1 MKMRF
6 KNLIFALA
14 GALAMT
20 ACSNDMEEPL
30 AGGDGNGGQ
39 EVKFT
44 VGIENL
50 SRTAIAEGE
59 GVLETTFV
67 NEDAIG
73 IFAYKEG
80 EDEPVYTNVKYTYDA
95 SKSAWTSDKAITS
108 DGTKLSYYAYYPYMD
123 GVTDPSQLNI
133 TVSTNQASGFSK
145 DDVLTAQNTTAE
157 AGAENVTLSF
167 SHAFAMVQVGI
178 KSGLTDDAEATVT
191 LESILP
197 TAVVNAKAGTVGTAS
212 GENTSIQMQKTSADK
227 WEYRAIV
234 PAQDIASGS
243 KLLTIVAGGKTY
255 AVTYSST
262 ENQVVSY
269 VAGKALQIT
278 VNSLVALPDGDEVTI
293 GGSIT
298 DWDASTSDPGEGDV
312 TEVPTESLDLSALPG
327 LDFAT
332 IVTKAGWNTENEKVT
347 GKDDFWFKREVNSGR
362 VTYEK
367 TANNEISMTLTGTTR
382 ATWNNNSIGFHSGL
396 KFDFT
401 KKYTLAFK
409 ARAAGERTDNN
420 IGLGISSSDDKKLFC
435 KSDLSGTVFTKAVA
449 VSDEYTDFSF
459 TFDFSQVSTAT
470 KGAFGNDDTYS
481 SATLSDTDG
490 GINIVFYNNTDV
502 TKNTDKGSSIIY
514 VKNIK
519 LEVVKE

>member
-30 AGGDGNGGQ
+30 AGGDGNSGQ

-59 GVLETTFV
+59 GVLKTTFV

-95 SKSAWTSDKAITS
+95 SKSAWTSEQAITS

-133 TVSTNQASGFSK
+133 TVNADQTSGFSK

-157 AGAENVTLSF
+157 AGSKNVTLSF
-167 SHAFAMVQVGI
+167 KHAFAMVQVGI
-178 KSGLTDDAEATVT
+178 KSDLTTDAEATVT

-212 GENTSIQMQKTSADK
+212 GAKTSIQMQKTSADK

-278 VNSLVALPDGDEVTI
+278 VNSLVALPEGNEVTI

-298 DWDASTSDPGEGDV
+298 DWDASTSDPGDGYV
-312 TEVPTESLDLSALPG
+312 TEVPTESLDLSALEG
-327 LDFAT
+327 FDAMVL
-332 IVTKAGWNTENEKVT
+332 KSGWGTDKVT
-347 GKDDFWFKREVNSGR
+347 GEENLWFKRETIENL

-367 TANNEISMTLTGTTR
+367 IGGNEIKMLLMQGEKK
-382 ATWNNNSIGFHSGL
+382 AAWNNNSIGFHSGL
-396 KFDFT
+396 MFDNTKNYILTFDAKSEEASGTISVGISNSTDTELFLLDSGATIASKTVSSTYQSFTVTFDFT
-401 KKYTLAFK
+401 Q
-409 ARAAGERTDNN
+409 AATN
-420 IGLGISSSDDKKLFC
+420 IASSAS
-435 KSDLSGTVFTKAVA
+435 SVT
-449 VSDEYTDFSF
+449 
-459 TFDFSQVSTAT
+459 TAT
-470 KGAFGNDDTYS
+470 STTSADTNS
-481 SATLSDTDG
+481 
-490 GINIVFYNNTDV
+490 GINIVFYNNTNNKDA
-502 TKNTDKGSSIIY
+502 SSILY

-519 LEVVKE
+519 LNVVK

>member
-1 MKMRF
+1 MKMYF

-20 ACSNDMEEPL
+20 ACSNEMEQQL
-30 AGGDGNGGQ
+30 AEGSGNGGQ

-59 GVLETTFV
+59 GVLKTTFV

-80 EDEPVYTNVKYTYDA
+80 DTAPVYTNVKYTYNG
-95 SKSAWTSDKAITS
+95 SAWTSEKAITS

-133 TVSTNQASGFSK
+133 TVSTDQASGFSK

-212 GENTSIQMQKTSADK
+212 GEKTSIQMQKTNADK

-234 PAQDIASGS
+234 PAQEIASGS

-262 ENQVVSY
+262 EGQSVSY
-269 VAGKALQIT
+269 VAGEVLQIT
-278 VNSLVALPDGDEVTI
+278 VNSLVALPEGEEVTI

-312 TEVPTESLDLSALPG
+312 TEVPTESLDLSALEG
-327 LDFAT
+327 FDAMVL
-332 IVTKAGWNTENEKVT
+332 KSGWGTDKVT
-347 GKDDFWFKREVNSGR
+347 GEENLWFKRETIENL

-367 TANNEISMTLTGTTR
+367 IGGNEIKMLLMQGEKK
-382 ATWNNNSIGFHSGL
+382 AAWNNNSIGFHSGL
-396 KFDFT
+396 MFDNTKNYILTFDAKSEEASGSISVGISNSTDMELFLLDTGATIASKTVSSTYQSFTVTFDFT
-401 KKYTLAFK
+401 Q
-409 ARAAGERTDNN
+409 AATN
-420 IGLGISSSDDKKLFC
+420 IASSAS
-435 KSDLSGTVFTKAVA
+435 SVT
-449 VSDEYTDFSF
+449 
-459 TFDFSQVSTAT
+459 TAT
-470 KGAFGNDDTYS
+470 STTSADTNS
-481 SATLSDTDG
+481 
-490 GINIVFYNNTDV
+490 GINIVFYNNTNNKDA
-502 TKNTDKGSSIIY
+502 SSILY

-519 LEVVKE
+519 LNVVK

>member
-1 MKMRF
+1 MKMYF
-6 KNLIFALA
+6 KSLIFALA

-80 EDEPVYTNVKYTYDA
+80 EDEPVYTNVKYTYDG
-95 SKSAWTSDKAITS
+95 SDWTSEKAITS

-133 TVSTNQASGFSK
+133 TVSADQTSGFSK

-157 AGAENVTLSF
+157 ARAENVTLTF
-167 SHAFAMVQVGI
+167 NHAFAMVQVGI
-178 KSGLTDDAEATVT
+178 KSGLTTDTEATVT
-191 LESILP
+191 LESIRP
-197 TAVVNAKAGTVGTAS
+197 TAVVNAKDATATVS
-212 GENTSIQMQKTSADK
+212 GELTSIKMQKTNADK

-255 AVTYSST
+255 AVTYSSA
-262 ENQVVSY
+262 EGKAVSY
-269 VAGKALQIT
+269 EAGKALQIT

-312 TEVPTESLDLSALPG
+312 TEVPTESLDLSALEG
-327 LDFAT
+327 FDAMVL
-332 IVTKAGWNTENEKVT
+332 KSGWGTDKVKGEENL
-347 GKDDFWFKREVNSGR
+347 WFKRETIENL

-367 TANNEISMTLTGTTR
+367 IGGNEIKMLLMQGEKK
-382 ATWNNNSIGFHSGL
+382 AAWNNNSIGFHSGL
-396 KFDFT
+396 MFDNTKNYILTFDAKSEEASGTISVGISNSTDTELFLLDSGATIASKTVSSTYQSFTVTFDFT
-401 KKYTLAFK
+401 Q
-409 ARAAGERTDNN
+409 AATN
-420 IGLGISSSDDKKLFC
+420 IASSAS
-435 KSDLSGTVFTKAVA
+435 SVT
-449 VSDEYTDFSF
+449 
-459 TFDFSQVSTAT
+459 TAT
-470 KGAFGNDDTYS
+470 STTSADTNS
-481 SATLSDTDG
+481 
-490 GINIVFYNNTDV
+490 GINIVFYNNTNNKDA
-502 TKNTDKGSSIIY
+502 SSILY

-519 LEVVKE
+519 LNVVK

>member
-1 MKMRF
+1 MKMYF

-20 ACSNDMEEPL
+20 ACSNEMEQQL
-30 AGGDGNGGQ
+30 AEGSGNGGL

-50 SRTAIAEGE
+50 SRTAIAEGS
-59 GVLETTFV
+59 LKTDFV
-67 NEDAIG
+67 ENDMIG

-80 EDEPVYTNVKYTYDA
+80 EDKPVYTNVKYTYNGSD
-95 SKSAWTSDKAITS
+95 WTSEKAITS

-133 TVSTNQASGFSK
+133 TVSADQTSGFSK

-157 AGAENVTLSF
+157 ADAPSVTLTF
-167 SHAFAMVQVGI
+167 KHAFAMVQVGI

-212 GENTSIQMQKTSADK
+212 GEKTSIQMQKTSADK

-262 ENQVVSY
+262 EGQVVSY

-278 VNSLVALPDGDEVTI
+278 VNSLVALPEGNEVTI
-293 GGSIT
+293 DGSIT
-298 DWDASTSDPGEGDV
+298 DWDASTSDPGEGEV

-332 IVTKAGWNTENEKVT
+332 IVTKAGWNTEGEKVT
-347 GKDDFWFKREVNSGR
+347 GKDDFWFKREVNLGR
-362 VTYEK
+362 VTYEE
-367 TANNEISMTLTGTTR
+367 TVDNEISMTLADTIR

-396 KFDFT
+396 KFDST
-401 KKYTLAFK
+401 KKYTLTFK

-470 KGAFGNDDTYS
+470 KGAFGNGDTHS

-502 TKNTDKGSSIIY
+502 TKNKDKGSSIIY

>member
-1 MKMRF
+1 MKMYF
-6 KNLIFALA
+6 KSLIFALA

-20 ACSNDMEEPL
+20 ACSNEMEQQL
-30 AGGDGNGGQ
+30 AEGSGNSGQ

-59 GVLETTFV
+59 GVLKTTFV

-80 EDEPVYTNVKYTYDA
+80 ETEPAYTNVKYTYNG
-95 SKSAWTSDKAITS
+95 SAWTSEQAITS

-133 TVSTNQASGFSK
+133 TVNADQTSGFSK

-157 AGAENVTLSF
+157 AGSKNVTLSF
-167 SHAFAMVQVGI
+167 KHAFAMVQVGI
-178 KSGLTDDAEATVT
+178 KSDLTTDAEATVT
-191 LESILP
+191 LESIQPTALVNAKEA
-197 TAVVNAKAGTVGTAS
+197 TAVVS
-212 GENTSIQMQKTSADK
+212 GDVTSIKMQKTSAADK

-234 PAQDIASGS
+234 PAQEIASGS

-262 ENQVVSY
+262 EGQSVSY
-269 VAGKALQIT
+269 VAGEVLQIT
-278 VNSLVALPDGDEVTI
+278 VNSLVALPEGNEVTI

-298 DWDASTSDPGEGDV
+298 DWDASTSDPGEEDV
-312 TEVPTESLDLSALPG
+312 TEVPTESLDLSALEG
-327 LDFAT
+327 FDNFQTLTDNWS
-332 IVTKAGWNTENEKVT
+332 KAQIT
-347 GKDDFWFKREVNSGR
+347 GAESTWFRREQNSGL
-362 VTYEK
+362 VTYSKAEDN
-367 TANNEISMTLTGTTR
+367 AISMTVAGTTR
-382 ATWNNNSIGFHSGL
+382 AYWNANSIGFHSGL
-396 KFDFT
+396 KFDST
-401 KKYTLAFK
+401 KKYTLTFE
-409 ARAAGERTDNN
+409 ARAEGNRTNNN
-420 IGLGISSSDDKKLFC
+420 IGAGISNSDDDKVFC
-435 KSDLSGTVFTKAVA
+435 KSDLKGTLYTGGVTVA
-449 VSDEYTDFSF
+449 TEYKSYTV
-459 TFDFSQVSTAT
+459 TFDFSKVATVT
-470 KGAFGNDDTYS
+470 KGTFAEGETYS
-481 SATLSDTDG
+481 SATSSDTDE

-502 TKNTDKGSSIIY
+502 TKETDMGSSIIY

>member
-1 MKMRF
+1 MKMYF
-6 KNLIFALA
+6 KSLILALA

-20 ACSNDMEEPL
+20 ACSNEMEEQL
-30 AGGDGNGGQ
+30 AGGNGGQ

-50 SRTAIAEGE
+50 SRTTIADGTLKTE
-59 GVLETTFV
+59 FV
-67 NEDAIG
+67 KGDEIG
-73 IFAYKEG
+73 IFAYNG
-80 EDEPVYTNVKYTYDA
+80 ESVVSSNIKYTYNGSD
-95 SKSAWTSDKAITS
+95 WTSEKAITS
-108 DGTKLSYYAYYPYMD
+108 DGTKLNYYAYYPYMD
-123 GVTDPSQLNI
+123 DVTDPSQLNI
-133 TVSTNQASGFSK
+133 TVSADQTSGFSK

-157 AGAENVTLSF
+157 ARAENVTLTF
-167 SHAFAMVQVGI
+167 NHAFAMVQVGI
-178 KSGLTDDAEATVT
+178 KSGLTTDTEATVT

-212 GENTSIQMQKTSADK
+212 GEKTSIQMQKTSADK

-262 ENQVVSY
+262 EGQAVSY

-278 VNSLVALPDGDEVTI
+278 VNSLVALPEGNEVTI

-312 TEVPTESLDLSALPG
+312 TEVPTESLDLSALEG
-327 LDFAT
+327 FDNFQTLTDNWS
-332 IVTKAGWNTENEKVT
+332 KAQIT
-347 GKDDFWFKREVNSGR
+347 GAESTWFRREQNSGL
-362 VTYEK
+362 VTYSKAEDN
-367 TANNEISMTLTGTTR
+367 AISMTVAGTTR
-382 ATWNNNSIGFHSGL
+382 AYWNANSIGFHSGL
-396 KFDFT
+396 KFDST
-401 KKYTLAFK
+401 KKYTLTFE
-409 ARAAGERTDNN
+409 ARAEGNRTNNN
-420 IGLGISSSDDKKLFC
+420 IGAGISNSDDDKVFC
-435 KSDLSGTVFTKAVA
+435 KSDLKGTLYTGGVTVA
-449 VSDEYTDFSF
+449 TEYKSYTV
-459 TFDFSQVSTAT
+459 TFDFSKVATVT
-470 KGAFGNDDTYS
+470 KGTFAKGETYS
-481 SATLSDTDG
+481 SATSSDTDE

-502 TKNTDKGSSIIY
+502 TKETDMGSSIIY

>member
-1 MKMRF
+1 MKMYF

-20 ACSNDMEEPL
+20 ACSNEMEQQL
-30 AGGDGNGGQ
+30 AEGSGNGGQ

-59 GVLETTFV
+59 GVLKTTFV

-80 EDEPVYTNVKYTYDA
+80 DTAPVYTNVKYTYNGL
-95 SKSAWTSDKAITS
+95 AWTSEQAITS
-108 DGTKLSYYAYYPYMD
+108 DGTKLSYYAYYPYVD
-123 GVTDPSQLNI
+123 DVTDPSQLNI
-133 TVSTNQASGFSK
+133 TVSADQTGGFSK

-157 AGAENVTLSF
+157 ADAPSVTLTF
-167 SHAFAMVQVGI
+167 KHAFAMVQVGI

-191 LESILP
+191 LESIQPTALVNAKEA
-197 TAVVNAKAGTVGTAS
+197 TAVVS
-212 GENTSIQMQKTSADK
+212 GDVTSIKMQKTSAADK

-234 PAQDIASGS
+234 PAQEIASGS

-262 ENQVVSY
+262 EGQAVSY

-312 TEVPTESLDLSALPG
+312 TEVPTESLDLSALEG
-327 LDFAT
+327 FDAMVL
-332 IVTKAGWNTENEKVT
+332 KSGWGTDKVT
-347 GKDDFWFKREVNSGR
+347 GEENLWFKRETIENL

-367 TANNEISMTLTGTTR
+367 IGGNEIKMLLMQGEKK
-382 ATWNNNSIGFHSGL
+382 AAWNNNSIGFHSGL
-396 KFDFT
+396 MFDNTKNYILTFDAKSEEASGTISVGISNSTDTELFLLDSGATIASKTVSSTYQSFTVTFDFT
-401 KKYTLAFK
+401 Q
-409 ARAAGERTDNN
+409 AATN
-420 IGLGISSSDDKKLFC
+420 IASSAS
-435 KSDLSGTVFTKAVA
+435 SVT
-449 VSDEYTDFSF
+449 
-459 TFDFSQVSTAT
+459 TAT
-470 KGAFGNDDTYS
+470 STTSADTNS
-481 SATLSDTDG
+481 
-490 GINIVFYNNTDV
+490 GINIVFYNNTNNKDA
-502 TKNTDKGSSIIY
+502 SSILY

-519 LEVVKE
+519 LNVVK

>member
-1 MKMRF
+1 MKMYF

-20 ACSNDMEEPL
+20 ACSNEMEQQL
-30 AGGDGNGGQ
+30 AEGSGNGGQ

-59 GVLETTFV
+59 GVLKTTFV

-80 EDEPVYTNVKYTYDA
+80 DTAPVYTNVKYTYNG
-95 SKSAWTSDKAITS
+95 SAWTSEKAITS

-133 TVSTNQASGFSK
+133 TVSTDQASGFSK

-191 LESILP
+191 LESIQP
-197 TAVVNAKAGTVGTAS
+197 TAVVNAKADTVGMAS
-212 GENTSIQMQKTSADK
+212 GEKTSIQMQKTSADK

-255 AVTYSST
+255 AVTYSSA
-262 ENQVVSY
+262 EGKAVSY
-269 VAGKALQIT
+269 EAGKTLQIT
-278 VNSLVALPDGDEVTI
+278 VNSLVALPEGEEVTI

-312 TEVPTESLDLSALPG
+312 TEVPTESLDLSALEG
-327 LDFAT
+327 FDAMVL
-332 IVTKAGWNTENEKVT
+332 KSGWGTDKVT
-347 GKDDFWFKREVNSGR
+347 GEENLWFKRETIENL

-367 TANNEISMTLTGTTR
+367 IGGNEIKMLLMQGEKK
-382 ATWNNNSIGFHSGL
+382 AAWNNNSIGFHSGL
-396 KFDFT
+396 MFDNTKNYILTFDAKSEEASGSISVGISNSTDMELFLLDTGATIASKTVSSTYQSFTVTFDFT
-401 KKYTLAFK
+401 Q
-409 ARAAGERTDNN
+409 AATN
-420 IGLGISSSDDKKLFC
+420 IASSAS
-435 KSDLSGTVFTKAVA
+435 SVT
-449 VSDEYTDFSF
+449 
-459 TFDFSQVSTAT
+459 TAT
-470 KGAFGNDDTYS
+470 STTSADTNS
-481 SATLSDTDG
+481 
-490 GINIVFYNNTDV
+490 GINIVFYNNTNNKDA
-502 TKNTDKGSSIIY
+502 SSILY

-519 LEVVKE
+519 LNVVK

>member
-30 AGGDGNGGQ
+30 AEGSGNSGQ
-39 EVKFT
+39 GVKFT

-59 GVLETTFV
+59 GVLKTTFV

-80 EDEPVYTNVKYTYDA
+80 EDEPVYTNVKYTYND
-95 SKSAWTSDKAITS
+95 SDWTSDKAITS

-123 GVTDPSQLNI
+123 GVKDPSQLNI
-133 TVSTNQASGFSK
+133 TLSTDQASGFSK

-191 LESILP
+191 LESIQPTALVNAKEA
-197 TAVVNAKAGTVGTAS
+197 TAVVS
-212 GENTSIQMQKTSADK
+212 GDVTSIKMQKTSADK

-234 PAQDIASGS
+234 PAQEIASGS

-255 AVTYSST
+255 AVTYSSA
-262 ENQVVSY
+262 EGQPVSY
-269 VAGKALQIT
+269 VAGEVLQIT
-278 VNSLVALPDGDEVTI
+278 VNSLVALPEGEEVTI

-298 DWDASTSDPGEGDV
+298 DWDASTSDPGAGDV

-332 IVTKAGWNTENEKVT
+332 IVTKAGWNTEGEKVT
-347 GKDDFWFKREVNSGR
+347 GKDDFWFKREVNLGR
-362 VTYEK
+362 VTYEE
-367 TANNEISMTLTGTTR
+367 TVDNEISMTLADTIR

-396 KFDFT
+396 KFDST
-401 KKYTLAFK
+401 KKYTLTFK

-470 KGAFGNDDTYS
+470 KGAFGNGDTHS

-502 TKNTDKGSSIIY
+502 TKNKDKGSSIIY

>member
-1 MKMRF
+1 MYF

-20 ACSNDMEEPL
+20 ACSNEMEDQL
-30 AGGDGNGGQ
+30 AGSEGNGGQ

-50 SRTAIAEGE
+50 SRTAVTDGE
-59 GVLETTFV
+59 EVLKTTFV

-73 IFAYKEG
+73 IFAYREG
-80 EDEPVYTNVKYTYDA
+80 ETEPAYTNVKYTYNA
-95 SKSAWTSDKAITS
+95 SKSEWNSDKAITS
-108 DGTKLSYYAYYPYMD
+108 DGTKLSYYAYYPYVD
-123 GVTDPSQLNI
+123 GVTDPSQLDI
-133 TVSTNQASGFSK
+133 TVSADQTGGFSK

-157 AGAENVTLSF
+157 ADADNVTLTF
-167 SHAFAMVQVGI
+167 KHAFAMVQVGI
-178 KSGLTDDAEATVT
+178 KSGLTDDAGATVT
-191 LESILP
+191 LESIQPTALVNAKEA
-197 TAVVNAKAGTVGTAS
+197 TAVVS
-212 GENTSIQMQKTSADK
+212 GDVTSIKMQKTSAADK

-234 PAQDIASGS
+234 PAQEIASGS

-255 AVTYSST
+255 AVTYSSADG
-262 ENQVVSY
+262 QSVSY
-269 VAGKALQIT
+269 VAGEVLQIT
-278 VNSLVALPDGDEVTI
+278 VNSLVALPEGEEVTI

-298 DWDASTSDPGEGDV
+298 DWDTSTSDPGEGDV

-332 IVTKAGWNTENEKVT
+332 IVTKAGWNTKSEKVT
-347 GKDDFWFKREVNSGR
+347 GKDDFWFKREVNLGR

-396 KFDFT
+396 KFDST
-401 KKYTLAFK
+401 KKYTLTFE
-409 ARAAGERTDNN
+409 ARAEGSRTANG
-420 IGLGISSSDDKKLFC
+420 IGVGISNSDDNKVFC
-435 KSDLSGTVFTKAVA
+435 KSDLKGTLYTSGVTV
-449 VSDEYTDFSF
+449 SEEYKSYTV
-459 TFDFSQVSTAT
+459 TFDFSKVATVT
-470 KGAFGNDDTYS
+470 KGTFAEGETYS
-481 SATLSDTDG
+481 SATSSDTDE

-502 TKNTDKGSSIIY
+502 TKETDKGNSIIY

>member
-1 MKMRF
+1 MKMYF

-20 ACSNDMEEPL
+20 ACSNEMEQQL
-30 AGGDGNGGQ
+30 AEGSGNGGQ

-59 GVLETTFV
+59 GVLKTTFV

-73 IFAYKEG
+73 IFAYREG
-80 EDEPVYTNVKYTYDA
+80 ETEPAYTNVKYTYNA
-95 SKSAWTSDKAITS
+95 SKSEWNSDKAITS
-108 DGTKLSYYAYYPYMD
+108 DGTKLSYYAYYPYVD
-123 GVTDPSQLNI
+123 DVTDPSQLNI
-133 TVSTNQASGFSK
+133 TVSADQTGGFSK

-197 TAVVNAKAGTVGTAS
+197 TAVVNAKADTVGMAS
-212 GENTSIQMQKTSADK
+212 GEKTSIQMQKTSADK

-255 AVTYSST
+255 AVTYSSA
-262 ENQVVSY
+262 EGKAVSY
-269 VAGKALQIT
+269 EAGKTLQIT

-312 TEVPTESLDLSALPG
+312 DRVYSDLIPLK
-327 LDFAT
+327 L
-332 IVTKAGWNTENEKVT
+332 
-347 GKDDFWFKREVNSGR
+347 KD
-362 VTYEK
+362 
-367 TANNEISMTLTGTTR
+367 
-382 ATWNNNSIGFHSGL
+382 
-396 KFDFT
+396 
-401 KKYTLAFK
+401 
-409 ARAAGERTDNN
+409 
-420 IGLGISSSDDKKLFC
+420 ISSSNFKALTADPKQANYTESFWFSEI
-435 KSDLSGTVFTKAVA
+435 KSEYTTACEL
-449 VSDEYTDFSF
+449 VSDETYGNVIKIDY
-459 TFDFSQVSTAT
+459 
-470 KGAFGNDDTYS
+470 KGDGSWYNNFVGYFNPNIENIIEPNKIY
-481 SATLSDTDG
+481 TLSFKAKADIADAQIWACIKLPTEVYYCTLEATTVDNITTDKNQTFKNFTLSTDWKEFSCNFKFSLLG
-490 GINIVFYNNTDV
+490 DKSGSGNTCTAYKEWENISTYDYYINLAPRGKNTIFYITDV
-502 TKNTDKGSSIIY
+502 SLI
-514 VKNIK
+514 
-519 LEVVKE
+519 EQE

>member
-1 MKMRF
+1 MKMYF

-20 ACSNDMEEPL
+20 ACSNEMEQQL
-30 AGGDGNGGQ
+30 AEGSGNGGQ

-59 GVLETTFV
+59 GVLKTTFV

-80 EDEPVYTNVKYTYDA
+80 DTAPVYTNVKYTYNG
-95 SKSAWTSDKAITS
+95 SAWTSEKAITS

-133 TVSTNQASGFSK
+133 TVSTDQASGFSK

-191 LESILP
+191 LESIQP
-197 TAVVNAKAGTVGTAS
+197 TAVVNAKADTVGMAS
-212 GENTSIQMQKTSADK
+212 GEKTSIQMQKTSADK

-255 AVTYSST
+255 AVTYSSA
-262 ENQVVSY
+262 EGKAVSY
-269 VAGKALQIT
+269 EAGKTLQIT
-278 VNSLVALPDGDEVTI
+278 VNSLVALPEGEEVTI

-312 TEVPTESLDLSALPG
+312 TEVPTESLDLSALEG
-327 LDFAT
+327 FDAMVL
-332 IVTKAGWNTENEKVT
+332 KSGWGTDKVT
-347 GKDDFWFKREVNSGR
+347 GEENLWFKRETIENL

-367 TANNEISMTLTGTTR
+367 IGGNEIKMLLMQGEKK
-382 ATWNNNSIGFHSGL
+382 AAWNNNSIGFHSGL
-396 KFDFT
+396 MFDNT
-401 KKYTLAFK
+401 KNYILTFDAKSEEAS
-409 ARAAGERTDNN
+409 GS
-420 IGLGISSSDDKKLFC
+420 ISVGISNSTDMELFLLDTGATIASKTVSNTYQSFTLTFNFTQAATNIVSSA
-435 KSDLSGTVFTKAVA
+435 SGVTKA
-449 VSDEYTDFSF
+449 T
-459 TFDFSQVSTAT
+459 STTSA
-470 KGAFGNDDTYS
+470 DTNS
-481 SATLSDTDG
+481 
-490 GINIVFYNNTDV
+490 GINIVFYNNTNNKDA
-502 TKNTDKGSSIIY
+502 SSILY

-519 LEVVKE
+519 LNVVK

>member
-1 MKMRF
+1 MKMYF

-20 ACSNDMEEPL
+20 ACSNEMEEQL
-30 AGGDGNGGQ
+30 AGGNGGQ

-50 SRTAIAEGE
+50 SRTAVTEGE
-59 GVLETTFV
+59 GVLRTAFEKD
-67 NEDAIG
+67 DAIG
-73 IFAYKEG
+73 IFAYRG
-80 EDEPVYTNVKYTYDA
+80 EETEPVYTNVKYTYDG
-95 SKSAWTSDKAITS
+95 SAWASDKAITS
-108 DGTKLSYYAYYPYMD
+108 DGTQLKYYAYYPYKD
-123 GVTDPSQLNI
+123 GVTDPSQLDI
-133 TVSTNQASGFSK
+133 TVSADQTGGFSK

-157 AGAENVTLSF
+157 ADADNVTLTF
-167 SHAFAMVQVGI
+167 KHAFAMVQVGI

-212 GENTSIQMQKTSADK
+212 GEETSIQMQKTSADK

-234 PAQDIASGS
+234 PAQGIASGS

-332 IVTKAGWNTENEKVT
+332 IETKIGW
-347 GKDDFWFKREVNSGR
+347 KDDKVIGEVDKWYKRETTSGL
-362 VTYEK
+362 VTYAK
-367 TANNEISMTLTGTTR
+367 TESNEISMLLRQGDRR
-382 ATWNNNSIGFHSGL
+382 ATWNSNSLGYHSG
-396 KFDFT
+396 KMFDYT
-401 KKYTLAFK
+401 KKYTLTFN
-409 ARAAGERTDNN
+409 ARCAGEESGNNLGVVILNTD
-420 IGLGISSSDDKKLFC
+420 DEAAFC
-435 KSDLSGTVFTKAVA
+435 KGDLSGTL
-449 VSDEYTDFSF
+449 YTAGINNTDKSYSV
-459 TFDFSQVSTAT
+459 TFDFGQKSTSVAT
-470 KGAFGNDDTYS
+470 SGITPSPTSSDDTK
-481 SATLSDTDG
+481 G
-490 GINIVFYNNTDV
+490 GINIVFFNNTNTENTKV
-502 TKNTDKGSSIIY
+502 TSTLYI
-514 VKNIK
+514 KNIK

>member
-1 MKMRF
+1 MKMYF

-20 ACSNDMEEPL
+20 ACSNEMEQQL
-30 AGGDGNGGQ
+30 AEGSGNSGQ

-59 GVLETTFV
+59 GVLKTTFV

-80 EDEPVYTNVKYTYDA
+80 EDEPVYTNVKYTYNG
-95 SKSAWTSDKAITS
+95 SAWTSEKAITS

-133 TVSTNQASGFSK
+133 TVSADQTSGFSK

-157 AGAENVTLSF
+157 ARAENVTLTF
-167 SHAFAMVQVGI
+167 NHAFAMVQVGI
-178 KSGLTDDAEATVT
+178 KSGLTTDTEATVT

-212 GENTSIQMQKTSADK
+212 GEKTSIQMQKTSADK

-255 AVTYSST
+255 TVTSST
-262 ENQVVSY
+262 EGQVVSY

-332 IVTKAGWNTENEKVT
+332 IVTKKGWKDEKMT
-347 GKDDFWFKREVNSGR
+347 GEVDMWFKRETTSGL
-362 VTYEK
+362 VTYAK
-367 TANNEISMTLTGTTR
+367 TESNEISMLLKQGKTR
-382 ATWNNNSIGFHSGL
+382 ATWNSNSVGYHSGMM
-396 KFDFT
+396 FDCT
-401 KKYTLAFK
+401 KKYTLTFN
-409 ARAAGERTDNN
+409 ARCAGEESGNNLGVVILNTD
-420 IGLGISSSDDKKLFC
+420 DEAAFC
-435 KSDLSGTVFTKAVA
+435 KGDLSGTL
-449 VSDEYTDFSF
+449 YTAGINNTDKSYSV
-459 TFDFSQVSTAT
+459 TFDFGQKSTSVAT
-470 KGAFGNDDTYS
+470 SGITPSPTSSDDTK
-481 SATLSDTDG
+481 G
-490 GINIVFYNNTDV
+490 GINIVFFNNTNTENTKV
-502 TKNTDKGSSIIY
+502 TSTLYI
-514 VKNIK
+514 KNIK

>member
-1 MKMRF
+1 MKMYF

-20 ACSNDMEEPL
+20 ACSNEMEEQL
-30 AGGDGNGGQ
+30 AEGSGNSGQ

-59 GVLETTFV
+59 GVLKTTFV

-73 IFAYKEG
+73 IFAYREG
-80 EDEPVYTNVKYTYDA
+80 ETEPAYRNVKYTYNA
-95 SKSAWTSDKAITS
+95 SKSEWNSDKAITS

-123 GVTDPSQLNI
+123 EVTDPSQLNI
-133 TVSTNQASGFSK
+133 TVSTNQAGGFSK

-157 AGAENVTLSF
+157 ARAENVTLTF
-167 SHAFAMVQVGI
+167 NHAFAMVQVGI
-178 KSGLTDDAEATVT
+178 KSGLTTDTEATVT

-212 GENTSIQMQKTSADK
+212 GEKTSIQMQKTSADK

-262 ENQVVSY
+262 EGQVVSY

-278 VNSLVALPDGDEVTI
+278 VNSLVALPEGEEVTI

-298 DWDASTSDPGEGDV
+298 DWDASTSDPGEGNV
-312 TEVPTESLDLSALPG
+312 TEVPTESLDLSALEG
-327 LDFAT
+327 FDAMVL
-332 IVTKAGWNTENEKVT
+332 KSGWGTDKVT
-347 GKDDFWFKREVNSGR
+347 GEENLWFKRETIENL

-367 TANNEISMTLTGTTR
+367 IGGNEIKMLLMQGEKK
-382 ATWNNNSIGFHSGL
+382 AAWNNNSIGFHSGL
-396 KFDFT
+396 MFDNT
-401 KKYTLAFK
+401 KNYILTFDAKSEEAS
-409 ARAAGERTDNN
+409 GS
-420 IGLGISSSDDKKLFC
+420 ISVGISNSTDMELFLLDTGATIAS
-435 KSDLSGTVFTKAVA
+435 KTVSNT
-449 VSDEYTDFSF
+449 YQSF
-459 TFDFSQVSTAT
+459 TLTFNFTQAATNIVSSASGVTTAT
-470 KGAFGNDDTYS
+470 STTSADTNS
-481 SATLSDTDG
+481 
-490 GINIVFYNNTDV
+490 GINIVFYNNTNNKDA
-502 TKNTDKGSSIIY
+502 SSILY

-519 LEVVKE
+519 LNVVK

>member
-20 ACSNDMEEPL
+20 ACSNEMEQQL
-30 AGGDGNGGQ
+30 AEGSGNSGQ

-80 EDEPVYTNVKYTYDA
+80 EDEPVYTNVKYTYDG
-95 SKSAWTSDKAITS
+95 SDWTSVKAITS

-133 TVSTNQASGFSK
+133 TVSADQTSGFSK

-157 AGAENVTLSF
+157 AGSKNVTLSF
-167 SHAFAMVQVGI
+167 KHAFAMVQVGI

-212 GENTSIQMQKTSADK
+212 GEKTSIQMQKTSADK

-278 VNSLVALPDGDEVTI
+278 VNSLVALPKGNEVTI

-312 TEVPTESLDLSALPG
+312 TEVPTESLDLSALEG
-327 LDFAT
+327 FDAMVL
-332 IVTKAGWNTENEKVT
+332 KSGWGTDKVT
-347 GKDDFWFKREVNSGR
+347 GEENLWFKRETIENL

-367 TANNEISMTLTGTTR
+367 IGGNEIKMLLMQGEKK
-382 ATWNNNSIGFHSGL
+382 AAWNNNSIGFHSGL
-396 KFDFT
+396 MFDNSKNYILTFDAKSEEASGTISVGISNSTDTELFLLDSGATIASKTVSSTYQSFTVTFDFT
-401 KKYTLAFK
+401 Q
-409 ARAAGERTDNN
+409 AATN
-420 IGLGISSSDDKKLFC
+420 IASSAS
-435 KSDLSGTVFTKAVA
+435 SVT
-449 VSDEYTDFSF
+449 
-459 TFDFSQVSTAT
+459 TAT
-470 KGAFGNDDTYS
+470 STTSADTNS
-481 SATLSDTDG
+481 
-490 GINIVFYNNTDV
+490 GINIVFYNNTNNKDA
-502 TKNTDKGSSIIY
+502 SSILY

-519 LEVVKE
+519 LNVVK

>member
-1 MKMRF
+1 MKMYF

-20 ACSNDMEEPL
+20 ACSNEMEQQL
-30 AGGDGNGGQ
+30 AEGSGNGGQ

-59 GVLETTFV
+59 GVLKTTFV

-80 EDEPVYTNVKYTYDA
+80 DTAPVYTNVKYTYNG
-95 SKSAWTSDKAITS
+95 SAWTSEKAITS

-133 TVSTNQASGFSK
+133 TVSTDQASGFSK

-157 AGAENVTLSF
+157 TGAENVTLSF
-167 SHAFAMVQVGI
+167 KHAFAMVQVGI

-212 GENTSIQMQKTSADK
+212 GEKTSIQMQKTSADK

-262 ENQVVSY
+262 EGKSVSY
-269 VAGKALQIT
+269 EAGKALQIT
-278 VNSLVALPDGDEVTI
+278 VNSLVALPEGKEVTI

-312 TEVPTESLDLSALPG
+312 TEVPTESLDLSALEG
-327 LDFAT
+327 F
-332 IVTKAGWNTENEKVT
+332 
-347 GKDDFWFKREVNSGR
+347 DDFQTLTANWANAQITGLESTWFRREQNLGL
-362 VTYEK
+362 VTYSK
-367 TANNEISMTLTGTTR
+367 TEDNAISMTVAGTAR
-382 ATWNNNSIGFHSGL
+382 AYWNTNSIGFHSGL
-396 KFDFT
+396 KFDYT
-401 KKYTLAFK
+401 KKYTLTFE
-409 ARAAGERTDNN
+409 ARAEGDRTANN
-420 IGLGISSSDDKKLFC
+420 IGVGISNSDDNKVFC
-435 KSDLSGTVFTKAVA
+435 KSDLKGTLYTGGVT
-449 VSDEYTDFSF
+449 VSTEYKSYTI
-459 TFDFSQVSTAT
+459 TFDFSQVSIAT
-470 KGAFGNDDTYS
+470 KGAFGDDDTYS
-481 SATLSDTDG
+481 SAAPSDTNG

-502 TKNTDKGSSIIY
+502 TKEADKGSSIIY

-519 LEVVKE
+519 LEVVK

>member
-30 AGGDGNGGQ
+30 TGGDGNGGQ

-80 EDEPVYTNVKYTYDA
+80 EDEPVYTNVKYTYDG
-95 SKSAWTSDKAITS
+95 SDWTSEKAITS

-157 AGAENVTLSF
+157 ARAENVTLTF
-167 SHAFAMVQVGI
+167 NHAFAMVQVGI

-312 TEVPTESLDLSALPG
+312 TEVPTESLDLSALEG
-327 LDFAT
+327 FDAMVL
-332 IVTKAGWNTENEKVT
+332 KSGWGTDKVKGEENL
-347 GKDDFWFKREVNSGR
+347 WFKRETIENL

-367 TANNEISMTLTGTTR
+367 IGGNEIKMLLMQGEKK
-382 ATWNNNSIGFHSGL
+382 AAWNNNSIGFHSGL
-396 KFDFT
+396 MFDNTKNYILTFDAKSEEASGTISVGISNSTDTELFLLDSGATIASKTVSSTYQSFTVTFDFT
-401 KKYTLAFK
+401 Q
-409 ARAAGERTDNN
+409 AATN
-420 IGLGISSSDDKKLFC
+420 IASSAS
-435 KSDLSGTVFTKAVA
+435 SVT
-449 VSDEYTDFSF
+449 
-459 TFDFSQVSTAT
+459 TAT
-470 KGAFGNDDTYS
+470 STTSADTNS
-481 SATLSDTDG
+481 
-490 GINIVFYNNTDV
+490 GINIVFYNNTNNKDA
-502 TKNTDKGSSIIY
+502 SSILY

-519 LEVVKE
+519 LNVVK

>member
-50 SRTAIAEGE
+50 SRTAVTEGE
-59 GVLETTFV
+59 GVLRTAFEKD
-67 NEDAIG
+67 DAIG
-73 IFAYKEG
+73 IFAYRG
-80 EDEPVYTNVKYTYDA
+80 EETEPVYTNVKYTYDG
-95 SKSAWTSDKAITS
+95 SAWASDKAITS
-108 DGTKLSYYAYYPYMD
+108 DGTQLKYYAYYPYKD
-123 GVTDPSQLNI
+123 GVTDPSQLDI
-133 TVSTNQASGFSK
+133 TVSADQTGGFSK

-157 AGAENVTLSF
+157 ADADNVTLTF
-167 SHAFAMVQVGI
+167 KHAFAMVQVGI

-212 GENTSIQMQKTSADK
+212 GEETSIQMQKTSADK

-234 PAQDIASGS
+234 PAQGIASGS

-332 IVTKAGWNTENEKVT
+332 IETKIGW
-347 GKDDFWFKREVNSGR
+347 KDDKVIGEVDKWYKRETTSGL
-362 VTYEK
+362 VTYAK
-367 TANNEISMTLTGTTR
+367 TESNEISMLLRQGDRR
-382 ATWNNNSIGFHSGL
+382 ATWNSNSLGYHSG
-396 KFDFT
+396 KMFDYT
-401 KKYTLAFK
+401 KKYTLTFN
-409 ARAAGERTDNN
+409 ARCAGEESGNNLGVVILNTD
-420 IGLGISSSDDKKLFC
+420 DEAAFC
-435 KSDLSGTVFTKAVA
+435 KGDLSGTL
-449 VSDEYTDFSF
+449 YTAGINNTDKSYSV
-459 TFDFSQVSTAT
+459 TFDFGQKSTSVAT
-470 KGAFGNDDTYS
+470 SGITPSPTSSDDTK
-481 SATLSDTDG
+481 G
-490 GINIVFYNNTDV
+490 GINIVFFNNTNTENTKV
-502 TKNTDKGSSIIY
+502 TSTLYI
-514 VKNIK
+514 KNIK

>member
-1 MKMRF
+1 MKMYF
-6 KNLIFALA
+6 KSLIFVLV
-14 GALAMT
+14 GVLIMT
-20 ACSNDMEEPL
+20 ACSNEMEQQL
-30 AGGDGNGGQ
+30 AEGSGNSGQ

-50 SRTAIAEGE
+50 SRTAVTDGE
-59 GVLETTFV
+59 EVLKTTFV

-73 IFAYKEG
+73 IFAYREG
-80 EDEPVYTNVKYTYDA
+80 ETEPAYTNVKYTYNA
-95 SKSAWTSDKAITS
+95 SKSEWNSDKAITS

-133 TVSTNQASGFSK
+133 TVSADQTSGFSK

-157 AGAENVTLSF
+157 ARAENVTLTF
-167 SHAFAMVQVGI
+167 NHAFAMVQVGI
-178 KSGLTDDAEATVT
+178 KSGLTTDTEATVT

-212 GENTSIQMQKTSADK
+212 GEKTSIQMQKTSADK

-262 ENQVVSY
+262 EGQVVSY

-278 VNSLVALPDGDEVTI
+278 VNSLVALPEGNEVTI
-293 GGSIT
+293 DGSIT

-312 TEVPTESLDLSALPG
+312 TEVPTESLDLSALEG
-327 LDFAT
+327 FDAMVL
-332 IVTKAGWNTENEKVT
+332 KSGWGTDKVT
-347 GKDDFWFKREVNSGR
+347 GEENLWFKRETIENL

-367 TANNEISMTLTGTTR
+367 IGGNEIKMLLMQGEKK
-382 ATWNNNSIGFHSGL
+382 AAWNNNSIGFHSGL
-396 KFDFT
+396 MFDNTKNYILTFDAKSEEASGTISVGISNSTDTELFLLDSGATIASKTVSSTYQSFTVTFDFT
-401 KKYTLAFK
+401 Q
-409 ARAAGERTDNN
+409 AATN
-420 IGLGISSSDDKKLFC
+420 IASSAS
-435 KSDLSGTVFTKAVA
+435 SVT
-449 VSDEYTDFSF
+449 
-459 TFDFSQVSTAT
+459 TAT
-470 KGAFGNDDTYS
+470 STTSADTNS
-481 SATLSDTDG
+481 
-490 GINIVFYNNTDV
+490 GINIVFYNNTNNKDA
-502 TKNTDKGSSIIY
+502 SSILY

-519 LEVVKE
+519 LNVVK

>member
-1 MKMRF
+1 MKMFF

-14 GALAMT
+14 GVLAMT
-20 ACSNDMEEPL
+20 ACSNEMEQQLSE
-30 AGGDGNGGQ
+30 ASGNSGQ

-50 SRTAIAEGE
+50 SRTALTDGE
-59 GVLETTFV
+59 GVLKTTFV
-67 NEDAIG
+67 DEDAIG
-73 IFAYKEG
+73 IFAYREG
-80 EDEPVYTNVKYTYDA
+80 ETEPAYTNVKYTYNG
-95 SKSAWTSDKAITS
+95 SAWTSDKAITS

-133 TVSTNQASGFSK
+133 TVSADQTSGFSK

-157 AGAENVTLSF
+157 ADAQSVTLTF
-167 SHAFAMVQVGI
+167 KHAFAMVQVGI
-178 KSGLTDDAEATVT
+178 KSGLTEDTEATVT
-191 LESILP
+191 LESIQP
-197 TAVVNAKAGTVGTAS
+197 TAVVNATDATATVS
-212 GENTSIQMQKTSADK
+212 GELTSIKMQKTSTDK

-262 ENQVVSY
+262 EGQAVSY

-278 VNSLVALPDGDEVTI
+278 VNSLVALPEGNEVTI

-332 IVTKAGWNTENEKVT
+332 IVTKKGWNTESEKVT
-347 GKDDFWFKREVNSGR
+347 GKDDFWFKREVNLGR

-367 TANNEISMTLTGTTR
+367 IANNEISMTLADTIR

-401 KKYTLAFK
+401 KKYTLTFE
-409 ARAAGERTDNN
+409 ARAEGERTDNN

-481 SATLSDTDG
+481 PATLSDTDE

-502 TKNTDKGSSIIY
+502 TKETDMGRSIIY

-519 LEVVKE
+519 LEIVNE

>member
-1 MKMRF
+1 MKMYF

-20 ACSNDMEEPL
+20 ACSNEMEQQL
-30 AGGDGNGGQ
+30 AEGSGNSGQ

-50 SRTAIAEGE
+50 SRTAVTDGE
-59 GVLETTFV
+59 EVLKTTFV

-73 IFAYKEG
+73 IFAYREG
-80 EDEPVYTNVKYTYDA
+80 ETEPAYTNVKYTYNA
-95 SKSAWTSDKAITS
+95 SKSEWNSDKAITS
-108 DGTKLSYYAYYPYMD
+108 DGTKLSYYAYYPYVD

-133 TVSTNQASGFSK
+133 TVSADQTGGFSK

-157 AGAENVTLSF
+157 ADAPSVTLTF
-167 SHAFAMVQVGI
+167 KHAFAMVQVGI

-191 LESILP
+191 LESIQP

-212 GENTSIQMQKTSADK
+212 GEKTSIQMQKTSADK

-255 AVTYSST
+255 AVTYSSA
-262 ENQVVSY
+262 EGKAVSY
-269 VAGKALQIT
+269 EAGKALQIT

-312 TEVPTESLDLSALPG
+312 TEVPTESLDLSALEE
-327 LDFAT
+327 LDMET
-332 IVTKAGWNTENEKVT
+332 LVTKKGWTNEAEKVT
-347 GKDDFWFKREVNSGR
+347 GKDNLWFKRETTNGL
-362 VTYEK
+362 VTYAK
-367 TANNEISMTLTGTTR
+367 TEENEISMCSTGASR
-382 ATWNNNSIGFHSGL
+382 AYWASNSIGYHSGL
-396 KFDFT
+396 MFDNTQKYNLTFEAKSKEISGGSVGVGISNSTDTSLFCISTGDVTISPKTLTDSYQSISIIFDFA
-401 KKYTLAFK
+401 KKGDSASSNTL
-409 ARAAGERTDNN
+409 TT
-420 IGLGISSSDDKKLFC
+420 SPTTSDDVK
-435 KSDLSGTVFTKAVA
+435 D
-449 VSDEYTDFSF
+449 
-459 TFDFSQVSTAT
+459 
-470 KGAFGNDDTYS
+470 
-481 SATLSDTDG
+481 
-490 GINIVFYNNTDV
+490 GINIVFYNNNSSGAE
-502 TKNTDKGSSIIY
+502 NTIY

-519 LEVVKE
+519 LNVVKE

>member
-1 MKMRF
+1 MYF

-20 ACSNDMEEPL
+20 ACSNEMEDQL
-30 AGGDGNGGQ
+30 AGSEGNGGQ

-50 SRTAIAEGE
+50 SRTAVTDGE
-59 GVLETTFV
+59 EVLKTTFV

-73 IFAYKEG
+73 IFAYREG
-80 EDEPVYTNVKYTYDA
+80 ETEPAYMNVKYTYNG
-95 SKSAWTSDKAITS
+95 SAWTSEQAITS

-157 AGAENVTLSF
+157 AGAKNVTLSF

-178 KSGLTDDAEATVT
+178 KSGLTDDTEATVT

-212 GENTSIQMQKTSADK
+212 GEKTSIQMQKTNADK

-243 KLLTIVAGGKTY
+243 KLLTIVAEGKTY
-255 AVTYSST
+255 AVTYSSA
-262 ENQVVSY
+262 EGKAVSY
-269 VAGKALQIT
+269 EAGKALQIT

-312 TEVPTESLDLSALPG
+312 SEVPAESLNLSDLSG

-332 IVTKAGWNTENEKVT
+332 IVTKKGWGNEKEKVT
-347 GKDDFWFKREVNSGR
+347 GEESLWYKRETTEGL
-362 VTYEK
+362 VTYAK
-367 TANNEISMTLTGTTR
+367 TENNEISMTLRQGDTR
-382 ATWNNNSIGFHSGL
+382 ATWNSNCIGYHSGVM
-396 KFDFT
+396 FDNT
-401 KKYTLAFK
+401 KKYTLTFN
-409 ARAAGERTDNN
+409 ARCAGEESGNNLGVVILNTD
-420 IGLGISSSDDKKLFC
+420 DVAAFC
-435 KSDLSGTVFTKAVA
+435 KGDLSGTL
-449 VSDEYTDFSF
+449 YTAGINNTDKSYSV
-459 TFDFSQVSTAT
+459 TFDFGQKSTSVAT
-470 KGAFGNDDTYS
+470 SGITYSPTSSDDTN
-481 SATLSDTDG
+481 G
-490 GINIVFYNNTDV
+490 GINIVFFNNTN
-502 TKNTDKGSSIIY
+502 TKNTGVASTLY

>member
-1 MKMRF
+1 MKMYF

-20 ACSNDMEEPL
+20 ACSNEMEEQL
-30 AGGDGNGGQ
+30 AGGNGGQ

-50 SRTAIAEGE
+50 SRTAIADGTLVTSFEPNDE
-59 GVLETTFV
+59 
-67 NEDAIG
+67 IG

-80 EDEPVYTNVKYTYDA
+80 ETKPAYTNVKYTYDA

-133 TVSTNQASGFSK
+133 TVSADQTSGFSK

-157 AGAENVTLSF
+157 ARAENVTLTF
-167 SHAFAMVQVGI
+167 NHAFAMVQVGI

-212 GENTSIQMQKTSADK
+212 GEKTSIQMQKTSADK

-293 GGSIT
+293 GGPIT

-312 TEVPTESLDLSALPG
+312 TEVPTESLDLSALEG
-327 LDFAT
+327 FDAMVL
-332 IVTKAGWNTENEKVT
+332 KSGWGTDKVKGEENL
-347 GKDDFWFKREVNSGR
+347 WFKRETIENL

-367 TANNEISMTLTGTTR
+367 IGGNEIKMLLMQGEKK
-382 ATWNNNSIGFHSGL
+382 AAWNNNSIGFHSGL
-396 KFDFT
+396 MFDNTKNYILTFDAKSEEASGTISVGISNSTDTELFLLDSGATIASKTVSSTYQSFTVTFDFT
-401 KKYTLAFK
+401 Q
-409 ARAAGERTDNN
+409 AATN
-420 IGLGISSSDDKKLFC
+420 IASSAS
-435 KSDLSGTVFTKAVA
+435 SVT
-449 VSDEYTDFSF
+449 
-459 TFDFSQVSTAT
+459 TAT
-470 KGAFGNDDTYS
+470 STTSADTNS
-481 SATLSDTDG
+481 
-490 GINIVFYNNTDV
+490 GINIVFYNNTNNKDA
-502 TKNTDKGSSIIY
+502 SSILY

-519 LEVVKE
+519 LNVVK

>member
-50 SRTAIAEGE
+50 SRTAVTEGE
-59 GVLETTFV
+59 GVLRTAFEKD
-67 NEDAIG
+67 DAIG
-73 IFAYKEG
+73 IFAYRG
-80 EDEPVYTNVKYTYDA
+80 EETKPVYTNVKYTYDG
-95 SKSAWTSDKAITS
+95 SAWASDKAITS
-108 DGTKLSYYAYYPYMD
+108 DGTQLKYYAYYPYKD
-123 GVTDPSQLNI
+123 DVTDPSQLDI
-133 TVSTNQASGFSK
+133 TVSADQTGGFSK

-157 AGAENVTLSF
+157 ADADNVTLTF
-167 SHAFAMVQVGI
+167 KHAFAMVQVGI
-178 KSGLTDDAEATVT
+178 KSGLTDDAGATVT
-191 LESILP
+191 LESIKP
-197 TAVVNAKAGTVGTAS
+197 AAVVNAIAGTVGTAS
-212 GENTSIQMQKTSADK
+212 GENTSIKMQKTSADK

-262 ENQVVSY
+262 EGQSVSY
-269 VAGKALQIT
+269 VAGEVLQIT
-278 VNSLVALPDGDEVTI
+278 VNSLVALPEGEEVTI

-298 DWDASTSDPGEGDV
+298 DWDASTSDPGEGGV

-332 IVTKAGWNTENEKVT
+332 IETKIGW
-347 GKDDFWFKREVNSGR
+347 KDDKVIGEVDKWYKRETTSGL
-362 VTYEK
+362 VTYAK
-367 TANNEISMTLTGTTR
+367 TEENEISMCSTGASR
-382 ATWNNNSIGFHSGL
+382 AYWASNSIGYHSGL
-396 KFDFT
+396 MFDNTQKYNLTFEAKSKEISGGSVGVGISNSTDTSLFCISTGDVTISPKTLTDSYQSISIIFDFAKKGDSASSNTLTTSPT
-401 KKYTLAFK
+401 KSEDVK
-409 ARAAGERTDNN
+409 D
-420 IGLGISSSDDKKLFC
+420 
-435 KSDLSGTVFTKAVA
+435 
-449 VSDEYTDFSF
+449 
-459 TFDFSQVSTAT
+459 
-470 KGAFGNDDTYS
+470 
-481 SATLSDTDG
+481 
-490 GINIVFYNNTDV
+490 GINIVFYNNNSSGAE
-502 TKNTDKGSSIIY
+502 NTIY

-519 LEVVKE
+519 LEVVK

>member
-44 VGIENL
+44 AGIENL
-50 SRTAIAEGE
+50 SRTAVTEGE
-59 GVLETTFV
+59 GVLRTAFEKD
-67 NEDAIG
+67 DAIG
-73 IFAYKEG
+73 IFAYRG
-80 EDEPVYTNVKYTYDA
+80 EETKPVYTNVKYTYDG
-95 SKSAWTSDKAITS
+95 SAWASDKAITS
-108 DGTKLSYYAYYPYMD
+108 DGTQLKYYAYYPYKD
-123 GVTDPSQLNI
+123 GVTDPSQLDI
-133 TVSTNQASGFSK
+133 TVSADQTGGFSK

-157 AGAENVTLSF
+157 ADADNVTLTF
-167 SHAFAMVQVGI
+167 KHAFAMVQVGI
-178 KSGLTDDAEATVT
+178 KSGLTDDAGATVT
-191 LESILP
+191 LESIKP
-197 TAVVNAKAGTVGTAS
+197 AAVVNAIAGTVGTAS
-212 GENTSIQMQKTSADK
+212 GENTSIKMQKTSADK

-262 ENQVVSY
+262 EGQVVSY

-278 VNSLVALPDGDEVTI
+278 VNSLVALPKGNEVTI

-298 DWDASTSDPGEGDV
+298 DWDASTSDPGEEDV
-312 TEVPTESLDLSALPG
+312 TEVPTESLDLSALEG
-327 LDFAT
+327 FDNFQTLTDNWS
-332 IVTKAGWNTENEKVT
+332 KAQIT
-347 GKDDFWFKREVNSGR
+347 GAESTWFRREQNSGL
-362 VTYEK
+362 VTYSKAEDN
-367 TANNEISMTLTGTTR
+367 AISMTVAGTTR
-382 ATWNNNSIGFHSGL
+382 AYWNANSIGFHSGL
-396 KFDFT
+396 KFDST
-401 KKYTLAFK
+401 KKYTLTFE
-409 ARAAGERTDNN
+409 ARAEGNRTNNN
-420 IGLGISSSDDKKLFC
+420 IGAGISNSDDDKVFC
-435 KSDLSGTVFTKAVA
+435 KSDLKGTLYTGGVTVA
-449 VSDEYTDFSF
+449 TEYKSYTV
-459 TFDFSQVSTAT
+459 TFDFSKVATVT
-470 KGAFGNDDTYS
+470 KGTFAEGETYS
-481 SATLSDTDG
+481 SATSSDTDE

-502 TKNTDKGSSIIY
+502 TKETDMGSSIIY

>member
-1 MKMRF
+1 MYF

-20 ACSNDMEEPL
+20 ACSNEMEQQL
-30 AGGDGNGGQ
+30 AEGSGNSGQ

-59 GVLETTFV
+59 GVLKTTFV

-73 IFAYKEG
+73 IFAYREG
-80 EDEPVYTNVKYTYDA
+80 ETEPAYRNVKYTYNA
-95 SKSAWTSDKAITS
+95 SKSEWNSDKAITS

-123 GVTDPSQLNI
+123 EVTDPSQLNI

-167 SHAFAMVQVGI
+167 NHAFAMVQVGI

-212 GENTSIQMQKTSADK
+212 GEKTSIQMQKTNADK

-243 KLLTIVAGGKTY
+243 KLLTIVAEGKTY
-255 AVTYSST
+255 AVTYSSA
-262 ENQVVSY
+262 EGKAVSY
-269 VAGKALQIT
+269 EAGKALQIT

-298 DWDASTSDPGEGDV
+298 DWDASTSDPGAGDV
-312 TEVPTESLDLSALPG
+312 TEVPTESLDLSALEG
-327 LDFAT
+327 FDNFQTLTDNWS
-332 IVTKAGWNTENEKVT
+332 KAQIT
-347 GKDDFWFKREVNSGR
+347 GAESTWFRREQNSGL
-362 VTYEK
+362 VTYSKAEDN
-367 TANNEISMTLTGTTR
+367 AISMTVAGTTR
-382 ATWNNNSIGFHSGL
+382 AYWNANSIGFHSGL
-396 KFDFT
+396 KFDST
-401 KKYTLAFK
+401 KKYTLTFE
-409 ARAAGERTDNN
+409 ARAEGNRTNNN
-420 IGLGISSSDDKKLFC
+420 IGAGISNSDDDKVFC
-435 KSDLSGTVFTKAVA
+435 KSDLKGTLYTGGVTVA
-449 VSDEYTDFSF
+449 TEYKSYTV
-459 TFDFSQVSTAT
+459 TFDFSKVATVT
-470 KGAFGNDDTYS
+470 KGTFVEGETYS
-481 SATLSDTDG
+481 SATSSDTDE

-502 TKNTDKGSSIIY
+502 TKETDMGSSIIY

>member
-1 MKMRF
+1 MKMYF

-20 ACSNDMEEPL
+20 ACSNEMEQQL
-30 AGGDGNGGQ
+30 AEGSGNSGQ

-59 GVLETTFV
+59 GVLKTTFV

-80 EDEPVYTNVKYTYDA
+80 ETEPAYTNVKYTYNG
-95 SKSAWTSDKAITS
+95 SAWTSEQAITS

-123 GVTDPSQLNI
+123 RVTDPSQLNI
-133 TVSTNQASGFSK
+133 TVSADQTSGFSK

-157 AGAENVTLSF
+157 ARAENVTLTF
-167 SHAFAMVQVGI
+167 NHAFAMVQVGI
-178 KSGLTDDAEATVT
+178 KSGLTTDTEATVT
-191 LESILP
+191 LESIRP
-197 TAVVNAKAGTVGTAS
+197 TAVVNAKDATATVS
-212 GENTSIQMQKTSADK
+212 GELTSIKMQKTNADK

-262 ENQVVSY
+262 EGQVVSY

-278 VNSLVALPDGDEVTI
+278 VNSLVALPEGNEVTI
-293 GGSIT
+293 DGSIT

-312 TEVPTESLDLSALPG
+312 TEVPTESLDLSALEG
-327 LDFAT
+327 FDAMVL
-332 IVTKAGWNTENEKVT
+332 KSGWGTDKVT
-347 GKDDFWFKREVNSGR
+347 GEENLWFKRETIENL

-367 TANNEISMTLTGTTR
+367 IGGNEIKMLLMQGEKK
-382 ATWNNNSIGFHSGL
+382 AAWNNNSIGFHSGL
-396 KFDFT
+396 MFDNTKNYILTFDAKSEEASGTISVGISNSTDTELFLLDSGATIASKTVSSTYQSFTVTFDFT
-401 KKYTLAFK
+401 Q
-409 ARAAGERTDNN
+409 AATN
-420 IGLGISSSDDKKLFC
+420 IASSAS
-435 KSDLSGTVFTKAVA
+435 SVT
-449 VSDEYTDFSF
+449 
-459 TFDFSQVSTAT
+459 TAT
-470 KGAFGNDDTYS
+470 STTSADTNS
-481 SATLSDTDG
+481 
-490 GINIVFYNNTDV
+490 GINIVFYNNTNNKDA
-502 TKNTDKGSSIIY
+502 SSILY

>member
-1 MKMRF
+1 MKMYF
-6 KNLIFALA
+6 KSLIFALA

-20 ACSNDMEEPL
+20 ACSNEMEEQL
-30 AGGDGNGGQ
+30 GGSEGNGGQ

-50 SRTAIAEGE
+50 SRTAIAEGS
-59 GVLETTFV
+59 LKTDFV
-67 NEDAIG
+67 ENDMIG

-80 EDEPVYTNVKYTYDA
+80 EDEPVYTNVKYTYNGSD
-95 SKSAWTSDKAITS
+95 WTSDKAITS

-133 TVSTNQASGFSK
+133 TVNADQTSGFSK
-145 DDVLTAQNTTAE
+145 DDVLTAQNTKAE
-157 AGAENVTLSF
+157 ANANNVTLTF
-167 SHAFAMVQVGI
+167 KHAFAMVQVGI
-178 KSGLTDDAEATVT
+178 KNGLTTDAEATVT
-191 LESILP
+191 LESIQP
-197 TAVVNAKAGTVGTAS
+197 TAVVNAKDTTVTVS
-212 GENTSIQMQKTSADK
+212 GELTSIKMQKTSADK

-255 AVTYSST
+255 AVTSST
-262 ENQVVSY
+262 EGQVVSY

-278 VNSLVALPDGDEVTI
+278 VNSLVALPEGNEVTI

-298 DWDASTSDPGEGDV
+298 DWDASTSDPGDGDV

-327 LDFAT
+327 LDFAK
-332 IVTKAGWNTENEKVT
+332 IVTKAGWNTEGEKVT
-347 GKDDFWFKREVNSGR
+347 GKDDFWFKREVNLGR
-362 VTYEK
+362 VTYEE
-367 TANNEISMTLTGTTR
+367 TVDNEISMTLADTIR

-401 KKYTLAFK
+401 KKYTLTFK
-409 ARAAGERTDNN
+409 ARAVGERTDNN

-502 TKNTDKGSSIIY
+502 TKNKDKGSSIIY